1 MVPGLLFSIQ
11 QLSYM
16 KKLFFILAILLYSQ
30 SNLWAQNHT
39 PNLDKGTFPNSTPAT
54 ILLDSPVIEKVSF
67 GVPII
72 KFKEIVHEFGN
83 VRQNVPAECVFEF
96 TNTGTDIIA
105 LESVKASC
113 GCTTPD
119 WNTNPVAAGQTG
131 TITAKYNSVAAG
143 SFSKG
148 ITVTF
153 SNGTVEYLTIKGNV
167 ETAPY
172 VPTTPIVIPD
182 N

>member
-39 PNLDKGTFPNSTPAT
+39 TNLDKETIPNSTPAT
-54 ILLDSPVIEKVSF
+54 TKLDSPAIEKIAF

-72 KFKEIVHEFGN
+72 KFKEIVHDFGN
-83 VRQNVPAECVFEF
+83 VRQNIPAECVFEF
-96 TNTGTDIIA
+96 TNTGTDAVA
-105 LESVKASC
+105 LEDVKAGC

-119 WNTNPVAAGQTG
+119 WNTNPVAPGQTG
-131 TITAKYNSVAAG
+131 KIKAKYNSVAAG

-148 ITVTF
+148 ITVKF
-153 SNGTVEYLTIKGNV
+153 SNGTIEYLTIKGNV
-167 ETAPY
+167 ETASY
-172 VPTTPIVIPD
+172 VPVAPAVIP
-182 N
+182 NN